1 VSNRV
6 SSDFWFL
13 KSPVFGWILDGIQ
26 MFHRLGMVGVF
37 FCLCRQRFL
46 GGGFGHH
53 HTIAI
58 GLVSRF
64 PFLDSAL
71 GGHVRLDI
79 DLSLLRPDGL
89 FLGRPFRV
97 TLVDQVCF
105 RFMFLPLQWFRGV
118 TRDQRDYSLFLM
130 RT

>member
-1 VSNRV
+1 VSNRF

-13 KSPVFGWILDGIQ
+13 KSPLFGWIPDGIQ
-26 MFHRLGMVGVF
+26 MFHRFGMVGFFLPLAGEVF
-37 FCLCRQRFL
+37 FP
-46 GGGFGHH
+46 GHR